1 MNKPELVEAVAEKAS
16 VQKKIAEQVISSAVA
31 IIREALVQGE
41 SVRIA
46 GLGILY
52 VQQKS
57 QRIAIN
63 PKTGMRLTLPQ
74 RRVVKFKVARDLK
87 RQITGGKK

>member
-1 MNKPELVEAVAEKAS
+1 MNKPELIEAVAEKAG
-16 VQKKIAEQVISSAVA
+16 VQKKVADQVIGSAVA
-31 IIREALVQGE
+31 VIREALTEGE
-41 SVRIA
+41 SVRIP

-52 VQQKS
+52 IQQRP